1 VFIDDATSRIVHLRF
16 VEMES
21 THNYFVAL
29 EEYLRECGKPRAV
42 YTDKHNVFKINV
54 PGGNNTNGLT
64 QFGRAL
70 KQLGIQAIFAHSPEA
85 KGRVERA
92 NCTLQ
97 DRLIKELRYHQISTL
112 EEANQFIKQRY
123 LQEYNNKFSV
133 SPKNDFNLHQ
143 PLTPRE
149 STKLKEILSIQT
161 IRKVSKQLIVK
172 HNNISFMLINIG
184 KGYRLQGKKVT
195 VYERADGS
203 VAIFHDNQ
211 KLDYKIYATAQY
223 KPTFADRKTIDATL
237 DKNHFFLNAKISA
250 REQQSNLE
258 DAYTNKRTFLTS
270 QKRDI
275 SNGL

>member
-1 VFIDDATSRIVHLRF
+1 
-16 VEMES
+16 
-21 THNYFVAL
+21 
-29 EEYLRECGKPRAV
+29 
-42 YTDKHNVFKINV
+42 
-54 PGGNNTNGLT
+54 
-64 QFGRAL
+64 
-70 KQLGIQAIFAHSPEA
+70 
-85 KGRVERA
+85 
-92 NCTLQ
+92 
-97 DRLIKELRYHQISTL
+97 
-112 EEANQFIKQRY
+112 
-123 LQEYNNKFSV
+123 
-133 SPKNDFNLHQ
+133 
-143 PLTPRE
+143 
-149 STKLKEILSIQT
+149 
-161 IRKVSKQLIVK
+161 
-172 HNNISFMLINIG
+172 MLINIG